1 MQIVDALHEDGLLHF
16 WGFSYGTALGE
27 TVAAMFPDRMGHLV
41 LDGVLN
47 PRLYYAGLDYEEVID
62 SDVSFD
68 GFFEGCIAAP
78 TECALAQDGA
88 TGEILRQKFY
98 KLLYSIKYQPLVAGT
113 IIIDYQSIK
122 TPITQAMYN
131 PAAWSI
137 LASGLHGLLTGNLT
151 AFLEMSAT
159 ILTSS
164 PTYPNLGP
172 ESPQGI
178 RASDTT
184 LRTNNLTS
192 VLPIIDKFYA
202 RSQIFGDWL
211 SGNTFNYAQW
221 PFHAKGAYT
230 GDWCD
235 IKTKTPIL
243 FVGSDVD
250 PLTPLVSAINAST
263 SFPGSVVLQHGG
275 YGVSRIFAASRPF
288 FLSYIFIVLLLLF
301 IMQVPFFSH

>member
-1 MQIVDALHEDGLLHF
+1 MMQIVDALHEDGLLHY

-27 TVAAMFPDRMGHLV
+27 TVAALFPDRMGNVV

-47 PRLYYAGLDYEEVID
+47 PRLYYAGLDYQEVNS

-78 TECALAQDGA
+78 AECALAQDGA
-88 TGEILRQKFY
+88 TAEILKQKFY
-98 KLLYSIKYQPLVAGT
+98 TLLYSIKYQPLVLGT
-113 IIIDYQSIK
+113 IIIDYSSIK
-122 TPITQAMYN
+122 TLITQAMYN
-131 PAAWSI
+131 PAVWPI
-137 LASGLHGLLTGNLT
+137 LASGFHGLLTGNLT
-151 AFLEMSAT
+151 TFLESSAT

-172 ESPQGI
+172 EAPQGI

-184 LRTNNLTS
+184 LRSNNLTS
-192 VLPIIDKFYA
+192 VLPIIDDFFA

-235 IKTKTPIL
+235 IKTRNPIL
-243 FVGSDVD
+243 FIGSEVD
-250 PLTPLVSAINAST
+250 PLTPLVSAINASA

-275 YGVSRIFAASRPF
+275 YGVSS
-288 FLSYIFIVLLLLF
+288 FLRLCLYIIND
-301 IMQVPFFSH
+301 